1 MGQSGLCGPLKM
13 ARLIA
18 RTISFVDKT
27 RRTHNSGTSS
37 SYSIFSYIHLCVACK
52 HFQPITQPSLFVV
65 ASLRLNTYDV
75 VFRDALAVFER
86 CGASVWGDSFVVTGV
101 IDWTTIPID
110 GQIGLKKKKEREEE
124 KRYIMRTVI
133 QGSVKESKER
143 KVNHLGVV
151 AAFRRISHRYSPV
164 KGMRGLEIGRLVHL
178 WKYFWRRRWIVQ
190 SVGHPS
196 ACPVLQFV
204 FTVGVSSLTLA
215 TVIARCILAQRDQT
229 IEIEVPSFRVS
240 CNVSMIMKGSRRK
253 SLPRKEEEKGNSL

>member
-110 GQIGLKKKKEREEE
+110 GQIGLKKKKRERGRKTIYNEDRDTGIGERIERE
-124 KRYIMRTVI
+124 K
-133 QGSVKESKER
+133 SES
-143 KVNHLGVV
+143 
-151 AAFRRISHRYSPV
+151 P
-164 KGMRGLEIGRLVHL
+164 
-178 WKYFWRRRWIVQ
+178 WRRRSFSTNIP
-190 SVGHPS
+190 SV
-196 ACPVLQFV
+196 
-204 FTVGVSSLTLA
+204 
-215 TVIARCILAQRDQT
+215 
-229 IEIEVPSFRVS
+229 
-240 CNVSMIMKGSRRK
+240 
-253 SLPRKEEEKGNSL
+253 LPRERNERTRNRTSGPSLEILLAAALDRSVCRASICLSSSPIRLHRWRFVVDSRHGHREMHTCATRSNDRDRGSVVPGQLQRVDDYERFAEKESP